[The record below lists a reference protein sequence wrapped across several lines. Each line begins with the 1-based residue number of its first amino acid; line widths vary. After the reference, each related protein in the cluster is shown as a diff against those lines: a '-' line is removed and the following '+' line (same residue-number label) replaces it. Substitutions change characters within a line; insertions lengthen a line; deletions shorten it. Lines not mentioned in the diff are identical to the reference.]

1 VLEVSIELS
10 ISVAVDGCYAGAG
23 SKETIKKYT
32 GDAIDKVVLRVTS
45 NVPNGEFHKTAIIE
59 NLIIDGKD
67 TKGNIADV
75 GILLQN
81 VYNCIIRNVTILNCD
96 VGIKI
101 ENTGNYCSQSNRIE
115 HVRMTNVK
123 TGILFTAE
131 TGTNGDFGFT
141 TIKDVGIKLNG
152 ENESDANDETER
164 VGIQIGTVGGPV
176 VKLYSS
182 FIKATVWLGNHTN
195 SCGMKVYG
203 ELKYSLVM
211 LAVESPEHKGGTKR
225 GVDIV
230 NPVSMAVYN
239 NQSFMLSY
247 GTNVAT
253 ITTPPLFILH
263 DIATKSI

>member
-1 VLEVSIELS
+1 LS
-10 ISVAVDGCYAGAG
+10 TTVAADGRYAGAG
-23 SKETIKKYT
+23 SKQTTLSGSGIV
-32 GDAIDKVVLRVTS
+32 IMKVTP
-45 NVPNGEFHKTAIIE
+45 NVPNGDFHKTAIIE
-59 NLIIDGKD
+59 DLIIDGGKD
-67 TKGNIADV
+67 VNGDIFPGSV

-81 VYNCIIRNVTILNCD
+81 VYNCIIRNVTILNCE

-101 ENTGNYCSQSNRIE
+101 ENTDNYWSQSNRIE

-123 TGILFTAE
+123 KGILFTAE

-152 ENESDANDETER
+152 ENQRDANVDASER
-164 VGIQIGTVGGPV
+164 VGIQIGTANGPV

-182 FIKATVWLGNHTN
+182 FIKATVWLGNYTN

-211 LAVESPEHKGGTKR
+211 FAVESPEHKAGTKV
-225 GVDIV
+225 GVDIA
-230 NPVSMAVYN
+230 NPSSMAVYN

-247 GTNVAT
+247 GNNVTSVT
-253 ITTPPLFILH
+253 IPPLFILH
-263 DIATKSI
+263 DIVTEHI